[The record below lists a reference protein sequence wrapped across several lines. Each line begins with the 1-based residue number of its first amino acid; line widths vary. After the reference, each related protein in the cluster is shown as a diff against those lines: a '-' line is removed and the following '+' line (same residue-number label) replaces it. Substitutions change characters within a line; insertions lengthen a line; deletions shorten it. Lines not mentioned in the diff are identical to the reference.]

1 MLRNIFKEIV
11 LIRKELQDIKLILK
25 FQFLRN
31 YETERKKI
39 GDEIV
44 ISRNILPDPLEE
56 LRKEECTLQQYRKK
70 GKRDP
75 VVVRRKLNR

>member
-70 GKRDP
+70 GKCDP